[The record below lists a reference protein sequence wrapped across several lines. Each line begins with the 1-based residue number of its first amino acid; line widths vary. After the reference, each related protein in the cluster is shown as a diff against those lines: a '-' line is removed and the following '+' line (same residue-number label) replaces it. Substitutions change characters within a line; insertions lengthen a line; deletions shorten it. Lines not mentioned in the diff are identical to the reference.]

1 MREPYSV
8 ALVEDDPDF
17 IYLIQRSLEKSGRL
31 TFVGAATRGEDGVAL
46 VRAAS
51 PHVVLMDLN
60 LPGGM
65 DGVAAARAI
74 RLSTPAKVL
83 MLTSC
88 EEPDTIIHASK
99 RAFASGYIFKSQCQA
114 LVDVVCRIAEGI
126 TPQALF
132 IRELALSILSPA
144 ERSIVDML
152 AKGNDAPH
160 SAEKTIANQK
170 TSIFRKLGLSSTAEL
185 VHIFKDW

>member
-1 MREPYSV
+1 MADVYSV
-8 ALVEDDPDF
+8 VIVEDDLDF
-17 IYLIQRSLEKSGRL
+17 TFLIQQCIQKCEYLA
-31 TFVGAATRGEDGVAL
+31 FAGAAKRGEEGVFL
-46 VRAAS
+46 S
-51 PHVVLMDLN
+51 QKLKPHVVLMDIN

-65 DGVAAARAI
+65 DGIAAARAI
-74 RLSTPAKVL
+74 RLTTKAKVL

-88 EEPDTIIHASK
+88 EEPDLIIRASK
-99 RAFASGYIFKSQCQA
+99 QSFASGYIFKSQCQA
-114 LVDVVCRIAEGI
+114 LVDVVCRTAEGT

-132 IRELALSILSPA
+132 IREMVMSTLSPA

-152 AKGNDAPH
+152 IKDDDAPH

-185 VHIFKDW
+185 LHVFQHW